1 MAHLFVLRG
10 DLVRL
15 KCSAILIYHTLAR
28 EHAVQPKTWLLK
40 IHGDARRP
48 DSIVLTTSDYARLES
63 EHRAVLAV
71 LETLLLTSHLLFVG
85 YSMED
90 DDFTAAADRVRRIR
104 ALAETPSQ
112 DDFATVLALHP
123 ESVKPQAGLK
133 TIPMLV
139 SGDTLAAARRL
150 EIFLDRVSWAA
161 AREHQRSHAHLL
173 DPHYDDL
180 FVNDPAATRLR
191 ELLAPLVTLDPGDPG
206 RKSSAWERVELL
218 LRDFGHS

>member
-1 MAHLFVLRG
+1 M
-10 DLVRL
+10 RL

-71 LETLLLTSHLLFVG
+71 VETLLLTSHLLFVG

-104 ALAETPSQ
+104 ALAETPSE

-123 ESVKPQAGLK
+123 ESVKPQVGLK
-133 TIPMLV
+133 TIPMLE

-150 EIFLDRVSWAA
+150 EIFLDHVSWAA
-161 AREHQRSHAHLL
+161 ACERQRSHAHLL
-173 DPHYDDL
+173 DPLYDDL
-180 FVNDPAATRLR
+180 FVNDAAATRLR
-191 ELLAPLVTLDPGDPG
+191 ELLAPLVTLDPGDPA